1 MSVRVFMGLG
11 PRGRVVGTS
20 IVGRSGIMGGVPA
33 LPGWGMDRMI
43 SSEVRILHHWL
54 SERLIEFIV
63 LGSEG

>member
-33 LPGWGMDRMI
+33 PSGMGMDRMI

-54 SERLIEFIV
+54 SDIVIEFIV